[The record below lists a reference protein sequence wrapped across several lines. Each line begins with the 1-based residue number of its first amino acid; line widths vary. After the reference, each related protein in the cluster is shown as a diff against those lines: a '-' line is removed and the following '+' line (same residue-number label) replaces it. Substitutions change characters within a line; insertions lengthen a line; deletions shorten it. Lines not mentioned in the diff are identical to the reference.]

1 MAQSKTSAYAPFQ
14 VASKDRIVGLF
25 VIGAVLLILIGFLIP
40 AINKLA
46 ADERLVFYTELDQT
60 YGIAP
65 EASVSLRGVAI
76 GHVVAVA
83 ITPVGMVRVDMAL
96 SQDYANF
103 YTRGSR
109 LAVDTNIGVNTI
121 LTGSGLIL
129 TPGTAD
135 LAPLDKNAYIP
146 TDVPQGIAALLEELD
161 VVKLTQQVTDI
172 VANVESITFGINSNQ
187 DKIYR
192 SLGNLE
198 TVTQNLAQV
207 SLSFPGMVESVDK
220 SLGTLEITL
229 TGVDKVI
236 RSTDISLQASL
247 ENIALLTTQ
256 ATTTLAE
263 TSELMQATGPVMQ
276 QLPTVLLTTDVAL
289 QSITRLTDQVSQSWL
304 LGGGAQAIAPPPVFS
319 AHLHDDAAYEMLSV
333 NGDAHQSP
341 ARPVVIEHTV
351 IEHTV
356 IEQIATD
363 QVVVDHVSTDPI
375 VTKEGVTGEP

>member
-1 MAQSKTSAYAPFQ
+1 MDQSKTSAYAPFQ

-25 VIGAVLLILIGFLIP
+25 VIGAVLLILMGYLIP
-40 AINKLA
+40 AINRLS
-46 ADERLVFYTELDQT
+46 ADEGLFYHTELDQT

-65 EASVSLRGVAI
+65 EASVSLRGVVI

-83 ITPVGMVRVDMAL
+83 ITPMGMVRVDIAL
-96 SQDYANF
+96 SQDYADF
-103 YTRGSR
+103 YTQDSR

-135 LAPLDKNAYIP
+135 LAPLDKDAFIP

-161 VVKLTQQVTDI
+161 LVELTQQVTDI
-172 VANVESITFGINSNQ
+172 VANVQAITVGINSNQ

-192 SLGNLE
+192 SLENLE
-198 TVTQNLAQV
+198 TVTQSLAQV
-207 SLSFPGMVESVDK
+207 SQSFPGMVESVDK
-220 SLGTLEITL
+220 SLGTLEETL

-236 RSTDISLQASL
+236 RSTDTNLQASL

-256 ATTTLAE
+256 ATLTLAE

-276 QLPTVLLTTDVAL
+276 QLPSVLLTTDVAL

-304 LGGGAQAIAPPPVFS
+304 LGGGSQAAAPSLPTT
-319 AHLHDDAAYEMLSV
+319 AHPHDDAAYEALPIDGSV
-333 NGDAHQSP
+333 YQP
-341 ARPVVIEHTV
+341 PILT
-351 IEHTV
+351 TFK
-356 IEQIATD
+356 
-363 QVVVDHVSTDPI
+363 DPI
-375 VTKEGVTGEP
+375 VTHQGVTGEP